1 VIVVVDSGIWISALE
16 FGGTPATALERLF
29 LIDDLA
35 ICSDIEDEVLRV
47 LHDKFGR
54 DRKLIQQR
62 LGPLLSQAVRVKVT
76 GEIAGVCRDPN
87 DDCILECAVKAGA
100 QLIIAGDKDLLALR
114 SYLGIRIVT
123 AREYLDG
130 VDMSAHDD

>member
-1 VIVVVDSGIWISALE
+1 VIVVVDSGIWISAIE
-16 FGGTPATALERLF
+16 FGGTPAVALERMF

-35 ICSDIEDEVLRV
+35 ICSDIEEEVLRV

-62 LGPLLSQAVRVKVT
+62 LGPLLSQAVHVTVT

-87 DDCILECAVKAGA
+87 DDCILECAVKADA
-100 QLIIAGDKDLLALR
+100 QLIIAGDKDLLALGAYR
-114 SYLGIRIVT
+114 GIRIVT
-123 AREYLDG
+123 ARQYLDEI
-130 VDMSAHDD
+130 DTTTH